1 MTGALKPPFA
11 KSELKTE
18 NEPRKRGAH
27 SLPCWK
33 PLASAPLSVGAGSL
47 VETCGKRGS
56 PAPVSPRVL
65 ARPQHAKGRRQTIS
79 RPPLCRSN
87 HTQHQHQL
95 QRAAGHLDGMR
106 RAHGVGLGGASCLL
120 LREFTGSEPHEL
132 YCLPASCLAEPNRDA
147 TGHANI

>member
-1 MTGALKPPFA
+1 
-11 KSELKTE
+11 
-18 NEPRKRGAH
+18 
-27 SLPCWK
+27 LPCWE

-120 LREFTGSEPHEL
+120 LREFTGSEPPNSTAYPPL
-132 YCLPASCLAEPNRDA
+132 ALQSQTATRPGTQISNRLGPALPTCLAHRVTRHRWFHTPS
-147 TGHANI
+147 